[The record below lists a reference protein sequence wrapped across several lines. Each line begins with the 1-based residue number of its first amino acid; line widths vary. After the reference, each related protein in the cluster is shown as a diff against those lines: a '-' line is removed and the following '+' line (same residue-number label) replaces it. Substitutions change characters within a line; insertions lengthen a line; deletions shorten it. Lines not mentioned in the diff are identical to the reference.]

1 MQKRTVS
8 WSLGLLAAMAAAL
21 PVASQADTMDYTFAE
36 LAYVDTKLDNGPFD
50 VDGNGLA
57 LRGSLAVNPSFFVF
71 AGYTD
76 LDFDFNVDATQLEV
90 GGGGHLPLA
99 PKIDLVGRAGIV
111 KANIEAGNFDD
122 DDTGLL
128 LGARV
133 RGEIAPRFEV
143 EGGFDYVDL
152 DDFGNDTSIVL
163 EGRYFFVNQW
173 AGGVKVE
180 IGDDS
185 TAISVGARLTF

>member
-1 MQKRTVS
+1 MQKRTVP
-8 WSLGLLAAMAAAL
+8 WSLGLLAAMAAL
-21 PVASQADTMDYTFAE
+21 PLVGHAETMDYSFAE
-36 LAYVDTKLDNGPFD
+36 LAYVDTELDDGPLD
-50 VDGNGLA
+50 VDGDGIA

-76 LDFDFNVDATQLEV
+76 IGFDFDVDATTLEV

-111 KANIEAGNFDD
+111 KADIEAGNFED

-128 LGARV
+128 FGGRV
-133 RGEIAPRFEV
+133 RAEIAPRFEV

-180 IGDDS
+180 IGDDT
-185 TAISVGARLTF
+185 TALSIGARITF